1 MRTVNICWHFLCFPT
16 QVGALQSTFNW
27 CQAFLSF
34 TGAAPIT
41 PSAASWHILF
51 YLAVSPWGLCISHV
65 WSIVES
71 SKQLFGSDTLS
82 KGEVIPKAFSSQ
94 KNSMVISSSEEINR
108 VAFFCHLFFLAIIC
122 NHFFCLKETMFLF
135 LVEMPTTFLWK
146 LMKSEIKSEVDV
158 PCRFFLFFSNR
169 KSSKEMSHF
178 AICL

>member
-16 QVGALQSTFNW
+16 QVGGLQFTFNW

-41 PSAASWHILF
+41 PSVALWHVLF

-71 SKQLFGSDTLS
+71 GKQLFGSDTSS

-94 KNSMVISSSEEINR
+94 KSSMVISSSKEINR
-108 VAFFCHLFFLAIIC
+108 VAFFCHLFFSGNNLQS
-122 NHFFCLKETMFLF
+122 LFLF
-135 LVEMPTTFLWK
+135 KRNNVFVSRWNAYNFFVKMNELW
-146 LMKSEIKSEVDV
+146 
-158 PCRFFLFFSNR
+158 N
-169 KSSKEMSHF
+169 
-178 AICL
+178 